1 VVRRASTPAQPPATL
16 AFTHQ
21 DKVMFP
27 EVEMTKG
34 DVLRFYE
41 RIAPR
46 LLPHL
51 RDRPITLERFPEGL
65 TGKQAPHFGVARR

>member
-1 VVRRASTPAQPPATL
+1 
-16 AFTHQ
+16 
-21 DKVMFP
+21 MFP
-27 EVEMTKG
+27 EAGITKG

-51 RDRPITLERFPEGL
+51 HDRPMTLERFPEGL
-65 TGKQAPHFGVARR
+65 AGKQAPHFW